1 MNIVVLSAQ
10 EDTCII
16 PEQARGWPRSPQ
28 MARDDKWP
36 LWCRWRPGCLFSPR
50 GWRDNRY
57 ERTNEARE
65 RNRWRPLEERSE
77 RAREGERE
85 REGVEQKRLWK
96 KKGKLKRKGKGK
108 RGAPMFP
115 CEWKRARSR
124 KGRVS
129 PICWELSISSW
140 ILSLSLSDLTMEKP
154 FFYSSSH
161 SFLPLPTRDPR
172 FFFPSCAFTLHLLG
186 YLITPVLPLSLSLF
200 SLPFE
205 AASFEGYNGERGLV
219 SKPVGWNRFERG
231 DTKWLCWG
239 LVLENERKRERER
252 EVRRSLD
259 GDERGVWGEI
269 ETFGAIYAQLRG
281 EWLGWLA

>member
-77 RAREGERE
+77 RTREGERE

-140 ILSLSLSDLTMEKP
+140 ISLSL
-154 FFYSSSH
+154 
-161 SFLPLPTRDPR
+161 
-172 FFFPSCAFTLHLLG
+172 
-186 YLITPVLPLSLSLF
+186 I
-200 SLPFE
+200 
-205 AASFEGYNGERGLV
+205 
-219 SKPVGWNRFERG
+219 
-231 DTKWLCWG
+231 
-239 LVLENERKRERER
+239 
-252 EVRRSLD
+252 
-259 GDERGVWGEI
+259 
-269 ETFGAIYAQLRG
+269 
-281 EWLGWLA
+281 